1 MKNSLYDSTHL
12 HECNIFQIK
21 QQFMDSI
28 FFYDSTHL
36 HENKIKSFYDSAHLH
51 TQTMSI

>member
-1 MKNSLYDSTHL
+1 
-12 HECNIFQIK
+12 
-21 QQFMDSI
+21 MDYI